1 MSKRMGDVTRR
12 SAKVPARAWGL
23 TVLSRIAPVG
33 VLHRMCHVALLALL
47 LCAAGLRAGALA
59 TPHPC
64 PSTPDHPALAH
75 GPVTCSC
82 SPEAAAV
89 GAVWGEDT
97 YMEDSSTCRAAVH
110 AGVIG
115 VEGGTVTVLQG
126 VDPTTYRG
134 SSRNGVESGGWSGGP
149 SSFQFA
155 PPGGL
160 PLALIAASAD
170 RCPTKLPPDPDLTR
184 LTCTC
189 PAGSGRSVE
198 HVWGTLVYTTDSPL
212 CAAALHAG
220 AIGPGGGPVTL
231 LTGPGMDAYQ
241 GSVRNGVTSRDAAHW
256 HASFRF
262 LEAAALGT
270 DACRRV
276 VPSAAQRDALAC
288 ANDDAAALSVR
299 AGRAGTRAEG
309 AATCL
314 PPCTRTK

>member
-1 MSKRMGDVTRR
+1 MSMRIRDVTHR
-12 SAKVPARAWGL
+12 SAKASARAWSL
-23 TVLSRIAPVG
+23 TVLSWIAPVG
-33 VLHRMCHVALLALL
+33 GLHRMCHVALLALL

-64 PSTPDHPALAH
+64 TSTPDRLALAH

-82 SPEAAAV
+82 SPEAAGA

-115 VEGGTVTVLQG
+115 VEGGIVTVLQG

-170 RCPTKLPPDPDLTR
+170 RCPTKLPPDPDLMR

-189 PAGSGRSVE
+189 PAGAGRPGE

-212 CAAALHAG
+212 CTAALHAG
-220 AIGPGGGPVTL
+220 AIGAGGGPVTV
-231 LTGPGMDAYQ
+231 LTGPGLDAYH
-241 GSVRNGVTSRDAAHW
+241 GSVRNGVTSRDATHW

-262 LEAAALGT
+262 LGVAALGAN
-270 DACRRV
+270 ACRPAA
-276 VPSAAQRDALAC
+276 PSAAQRDALAC
-288 ANDDAAALSVR
+288 AHDDATVLSVR
-299 AGRAGTRAEG
+299 AGRAGTRAEE